1 MNAKVE
7 TAESQF
13 DLVKWIIA
21 ILLIVGGIVGN
32 TMYTDISLA
41 YRVPALL
48 VLVLVAGFI
57 AVKTAKGAAFWNLL
71 QESIVE
77 VRKVVWPSTQ
87 ETNQTTLI
95 VAIVVLIMAV
105 ILWGLDS
112 FLGWIASLILG

>member
-7 TAESQF
+7 AAESQF
-13 DLVKWIIA
+13 DLIKWAII

-32 TMYTDISLA
+32 TMYTDVSLA
-41 YRVPALL
+41 FRVPALL

-95 VAIVVLIMAV
+95 VAIVVLIMAI

>member
-1 MNAKVE
+1 MNAKIE

-13 DLVKWIIA
+13 DLVKWIVVV
-21 ILLIVGGIVGN
+21 LLVAGGIVGN
-32 TMYTDISLA
+32 SVYADFSLA

-48 VLVLVAGFI
+48 VIVLVAGFV

-71 QESIVE
+71 QESLVE
-77 VRKVVWPSTQ
+77 IRKVVWPTTQ